1 MSATKFRRTHVFR
14 KSCHLSTNP
23 GHIAHFSM
31 RVSGSSLAIGLPAL
45 THPRDRYRRSI
56 TFHHHRSSATKTSCK
71 NFLTLPPPPSL
82 LYNENN
88 LQPTYLPTRLPTRL
102 PMRFPAAYHIPIHLH
117 LRASSK
123 ALVLTLLKEGLDIS
137 REFRPCS
144 SVSGHAPPSNRIESN
159 RIEIE
164 IEI

>member
-1 MSATKFRRTHVFR
+1 MGTCRCGRRACFLR
-14 KSCHLSTNP
+14 PP
-23 GHIAHFSM
+23 GMIHMFLRDALG
-31 RVSGSSLAIGLPAL
+31 RRNALA
-45 THPRDRYRRSI
+45 RRAAVRFV
-56 TFHHHRSSATKTSCK
+56 TC
-71 NFLTLPPPPSL
+71 L
-82 LYNENN
+82 L
-88 LQPTYLPTRLPTRL
+88 PTYLSTYLPIRLPTRL
-102 PMRFPAAYHIPIHLH
+102 PMRFPAAYHIPIHL
-117 LRASSK
+117 RASSQ